1 MRGVFVLIVLW
12 IWVSSW
18 GIIHAQPSLTASIQI
33 DNPRPKIGEPFNGTM
48 IIEYDEALEVLQRP
62 PLSGKWGIFEIV
74 SMSEL
79 ERTSTNGQITE
90 RRNFILVAWQTGD
103 HTLPASEILYRV
115 RGTSDLQRYTLP
127 DVFLSIPSILDEASL
142 SLKPD
147 ESPITIPFLPTWLIA
162 IGISLIVIVFLG
174 VYELLRYY
182 ARQNATHTPIIDP
195 QILLFDALRQH
206 QTDPQYEAM
215 SYTLRAYLNG
225 RYGISAHDMTDQE
238 IITTLK
244 ADGRLAS
251 YQLATLSE
259 ILEHL
264 SVGKFSTTK
273 IGHPPEKVLNM
284 IENWAKNVHV
294 GGEQSS

>member
-1 MRGVFVLIVLW
+1 MRWLFGLTLLW

-18 GIIHAQPSLTASIQI
+18 GIIHAQARLTASIQI
-33 DNPRPKIGEPFNGTM
+33 DNPRPKIGEPINGTM

-62 PLSGKWGIFEIV
+62 PLSGEWGIFEITSV
-74 SMSEL
+74 SEL
-79 ERTSTNGQITE
+79 ERTSVNGRITE
-90 RRNFILVAWQTGD
+90 RQSFVLVAWQTGD
-103 HTLPASEILYRV
+103 HTLPLSEILYRV
-115 RGTSDLQRYTLP
+115 RGTSDLERYTLP
-127 DVFLSIPSILDEASL
+127 DVFLSIPSVLDEASL

-147 ESPITIPFLPTWLIA
+147 ENPITMPFLPTWLIA

-174 VYELLRYY
+174 LYELLRYY

-206 QTDPQYEAM
+206 QTDPQYDAM

-259 ILEHL
+259 ILEQL
-264 SVGKFSTTK
+264 SVGKFSTTQ
-273 IGHPPEKVLNM
+273 IGYSPEKVLKM
-284 IENWAKNVHV
+284 IEGWAKNIHV
-294 GGEQSS
+294 GQPS